1 MAKREFAGR
10 STQLALLTADLQE
23 VRSSRH
29 GKFAL
34 IRGRRQVGKSRL
46 IEEFVE
52 RAHSPA
58 IFFSATKGRDPNQE
72 LVEFQDLIR
81 RSGIDPGN
89 SLDGTRFQSWDS
101 ALSTIARLATEP
113 TIVVIDEFP
122 YLAAGD
128 IAIEGA
134 FQKAWDRS
142 ISGSLVLLI
151 VVGSDLA
158 MMEALTEYGRPL
170 YGRPSREI
178 HLQPLD
184 PAESAALIRLDP
196 VDAFDAY
203 LITGGFPN
211 LVNRWNPGQTV
222 RQFLTDQLATSTEL
236 LTVSGER
243 MLTAEFPIDS
253 HARTVLSTIGSGVP
267 TFTAIATQSGLS
279 ASALDR
285 ALKMLVAKRAVT
297 VEQPISAATKSSET
311 RYRIADTYL
320 AFWLRFIE
328 RSIPQLDR
336 GRSEHVL
343 DDIMRQWPDY
353 RGRAIEPIVRGSI
366 ERLVPLDKANAH
378 TVGSYWTRSGN
389 TEVDVV
395 GVDGTGSRRR
405 VAFVGSIK
413 WRQQRPF
420 DGRDASSLAA
430 QLSLVPGTDDMTV
443 LVAVSASGFDVRDI
457 PIRLGPA
464 DLLNAWASSI

>member
-10 STQLALLTADLQE
+10 SKQLALLTADLNE
-23 VRSSRH
+23 VRNSRH

-34 IRGRRQVGKSRL
+34 VRGRRQVGKSRL

-52 RAHSPA
+52 RAKAPA
-58 IFFSATKGRDPNQE
+58 IFFSATRGRDPE
-72 LVEFQDLIR
+72 LELAEFHDLIG
-81 RSGIDPGN
+81 RSGIDPAN
-89 SLDGTRFQSWDS
+89 TLDGIRLKSWDA
-101 ALSTIARLATEP
+101 ALSAVARLATEP

-128 IAIEGA
+128 TAAEGA

-142 ISGSLVLLI
+142 LSGSLILLI

-184 PAESAALIRLDP
+184 PAEAAALMSLDP

-211 LVNRWNPGQTV
+211 LVNRWAPGHTT
-222 RQFLTDQLATSTEL
+222 RQFLTDQLATSTEVM
-236 LTVSGER
+236 TVSGER
-243 MLTAEFPIDS
+243 MLTAEFPADS
-253 HARTVLSTIGSGVP
+253 QARTVLATIGSGVP
-267 TFTAIATQSGLS
+267 TFTAIATQSGLA
-279 ASALDR
+279 ASTLDR
-285 ALKMLVAKRAVT
+285 ALKMLLAKRAIA
-297 VEQPISAATKSSET
+297 VEQPVSAATKSSET

-328 RSIPQLDR
+328 RAIPQLDR
-336 GRSEHVL
+336 GRSKHVL
-343 DDIMRQWPDY
+343 DDILRQWPDY
-353 RGRAIEPIVRGSI
+353 RGRAIEPIVRASV
-366 ERLVPLDKANAH
+366 ERLVPMNNVDAH
-378 TVGSYWTRSGN
+378 TIGSYWTRDGN
-389 TEVDVV
+389 TEVDLV
-395 GVDGTGSRRR
+395 GVDGTGTRRR
-405 VAFVGSIK
+405 VALVGSIK

-430 QLSLVPGTDDMTV
+430 QLPLVPGTDDTTL

-464 DLLNAWASSI
+464 DLLNAWA